1 MIEELFISTTLG
13 HAKLMWVPELTE
25 DWLDIVLMHAKM
37 FDVFL
42 RTTST
47 DKSAECDIGVCRLLL
62 LAVNAVSV
70 KLIVSYQLG

>member
-1 MIEELFISTTLG
+1 MIEEFFVPASLDHLE
-13 HAKLMWVPELTE
+13 LMWVPELTE